1 MIELLEDQLRL
12 SAQREKSL
20 LEQLTLQSSQL
31 HQQSILIQEMTASIR
46 SMEEA
51 LLLKNGHIQ
60 TLTGK
65 NRGLSKL
72 IGNKSEKVTVI
83 SPCQNVEPPK
93 ESPVVNLKDR
103 GNNNAKRKE
112 FFDIETIIEEVYPN
126 DPGFDKE
133 KSRVIGHVDSIL
145 YECIPAKFIKR
156 IFRQYNCLLDG
167 KVYSA
172 KAPRAPLLNSNY
184 DGSFIAGMLQLR
196 YIYSM
201 PIERI
206 VKYFAEHGFE
216 MNKSTAHGLIK
227 KSALMMDRLDK
238 VLKKA
243 ILDDDYLSMDES
255 YYTILTKEKNDQ
267 GKGVRKGYIWAALAN
282 NKKLVH
288 YFYDNGSRSRAVLTN
303 YIGKQYT
310 GAIQSDGLIN
320 YKILE
325 TDNYPNVIR
334 LACFQHCKRTF
345 MDIEGDKDAKEI
357 VDIIN
362 SLYREEHKTGKDWK
376 PDEILKYRQE
386 YAPPILERLKRELLR
401 IKADP
406 ATLPQSP
413 LFKAVNY
420 TLNEY
425 NALSNYILR
434 HDYAL
439 DNNAIERQM
448 RYISLSRRNSLFCGS
463 HAGAERTALIY
474 SLACSCRLNGINT
487 FEYFTDV
494 LNRLAYISPN
504 APDEVYQELLP
515 NRWTKK

>member
-1 MIELLEDQLRL
+1 MIALLEEQLKL

-31 HQQSILIQEMTASIR
+31 HQQSIQIQELIASVR
-46 SMEEA
+46 SLEEA
-51 LLLKNGHIQ
+51 LLLKNGRIQ

-65 NRGLSKL
+65 NRGLGKL
-72 IGNKSEKVTVI
+72 ISNKSEKVTPE
-83 SPCQNVEPPK
+83 PCQDVAVPVEP
-93 ESPVVNLKDR
+93 SVVNLKDR

-112 FFDIETIIEEVYPN
+112 FFDMETIIEEVYPD

-133 KSRVIGHVDSIL
+133 KARVIGYVDSIL

-156 IFRQYNCLLDG
+156 IFRQYNCLLNE

-206 VKYFAEHGFE
+206 VKYFAEHGFD
-216 MNKSTAHGLIK
+216 MSKSTAHGLIK
-227 KSALMMDRLDK
+227 KSAWMMDRLDK
-238 VLKKA
+238 ALKKA
-243 ILDDDYLSMDES
+243 ILEDDYLSMDES
-255 YYTILTKEKNDQ
+255 YYTVLTKEKNHQ
-267 GKGVRKGYIWAALAN
+267 GKGVRKGYIWAALGN
-282 NKKLVH
+282 SKKLVH
-288 YFYDNGSRSRAVLTN
+288 YFYDNGSRSREVLTN
-303 YIGKQYT
+303 YIGTQYM

-325 TDNYPNVIR
+325 TDAYPNVIR

-345 MDIEGDKDAKEI
+345 LDIEGDEDAKQI
-357 VDIIN
+357 VEIIN

-376 PDEILKYRQE
+376 PDKILKHRQK
-386 YAPPILERLKRELLR
+386 YALPILERLKRKLLR
-401 IKADP
+401 IQADP
-406 ATLPQSP
+406 ATLPKSP
-413 LFKAVNY
+413 LAKAVNY
-420 TLNEY
+420 TLGEY
-425 NALSNYILR
+425 DALCNYVLR

-439 DNNAIERQM
+439 DNNAIERLM

-494 LNRLAYISPN
+494 LNRLAYISPM